1 VRELLFGDQYGD
13 FYHALNASMADGSI
27 RSWSMEITFP
37 DQESCWYDIS
47 ITPLKGEENL
57 VSSVVIYFHDVSF
70 RVQREEEIRQAGL
83 ARLEL
88 NMEQFQ
94 ILNDEIRNPLQ
105 VIKGYNLLQGGEFEK
120 KIDEQLEII
129 NELIDKLDRA
139 WVQSE
144 KVHTF
149 LLRHYQHGK
158 YINPDDD

>member
-1 VRELLFGDQYGD
+1 
-13 FYHALNASMADGSI
+13 
-27 RSWSMEITFP
+27 
-37 DQESCWYDIS
+37 
-47 ITPLKGEENL
+47 
-57 VSSVVIYFHDVSF
+57 
-70 RVQREEEIRQAGL
+70 
-83 ARLEL
+83 
-88 NMEQFQ
+88 MEQFQ